1 MRLEKDDAKI
11 GLLVFLT
18 LALFVGFIFQRSLA
32 TIFRKESHLQVRLES
47 ASDVAV
53 GTEVQLQGLRVGQVE
68 RVRLQRDRVQYHFLA
83 DLGLRTD
90 IVLWEGTHVL
100 VVAKPLGGSYL
111 DLQLPPPG
119 AAVTI
124 SFLLDQEV
132 VVIRTVLLEPLAPEA
147 GGRQQQRVVR
157 AAWPTLPLEWHH
169 RDEVRVATPDLPPLR
184 ATLSAQGQRIAAELL
199 NLTETGIGLGLKRV
213 PPFPLLG
220 EMEVD
225 TLLPGGVPLH
235 LVGDVRHSGRLDGDP
250 LPVRLGLVLR
260 ALPVEI
266 RETLRRMIQA
276 RRVILSEAI
285 REE

>member
-1 MRLEKDDAKI
+1 MSELRPVNREDLEALLNRVRTSQGSASLRVDGSNRLL
-11 GLLVFLT
+11 G
-18 LALFVGFIFQRSLA
+18 
-32 TIFRKESHLQVRLES
+32 HLQVRGLES
-47 ASDVAV
+47 GAAIHL
-53 GTEVQLQGLRVGQVE
+53 GGAKH
-68 RVRLQRDRVQYHFLA
+68 RDR
-83 DLGLRTD
+83 
-90 IVLWEGTHVL
+90 
-100 VVAKPLGGSYL
+100 
-111 DLQLPPPG
+111 LPPPG
-119 AAVTI
+119 TPVTI
-124 SFLLDQEV
+124 SFLLDREV
-132 VVIRTVLLEPLAPEA
+132 VAIRTVLLEPLAPEA
-147 GGRQQQRVVR
+147 GGRQQQRVLR

-199 NLTETGIGLGLKRV
+199 NLTETGIGLGLKV
-213 PPFPLLG
+213 APPFPLLG

-235 LVGDVRHSGRLDGDP
+235 LVGDVRHSGRLDNDP
-250 LPVRLGLVLR
+250 LPVRLGLVLQ